1 LRERKGGQV
10 SVVKAIIIGAGRGQR
25 LMPHTRDA
33 PKCFAE
39 VGGRRILDW
48 GIEALHAAG
57 LDDIVFIGGYRIEQ
71 VRKDYPEFTY
81 CHNADWK
88 SNNIM
93 VSLMHAEFHMDEG
106 FVCAYSD
113 ILYRPEITMSL
124 MRSPNDITLV
134 CDTEWHERYRLRT
147 DHPESDAEKM
157 AAVGNRLVAINRTMP
172 SEAAQGEYIGVARF
186 TQTGAMALRDTYHRA
201 RAEVEVDGKSFQAA
215 PTFQKAYLIDLIQ
228 EMIDGRTPVHI
239 LETEGGYME
248 VDTNQDFQ
256 IAREQ
261 WS

>member
-1 LRERKGGQV
+1 
-10 SVVKAIIIGAGRGQR
+10 
-25 LMPHTRDA
+25 MPHTQNA
-33 PKCFAE
+33 PKCFAQ

-48 GIEALHAAG
+48 GIEALRAAG
-57 LDDIVFIGGYRIEQ
+57 LEDIVFIGGYCIEQ
-71 VRKDYPEFTY
+71 VQREYPDFTY

-113 ILYRPEITMSL
+113 ILYRPEITMGL
-124 MRSPNDITLV
+124 MRSTHDITLV
-134 CDTEWHERYRLRT
+134 CDTDWHARYRLRT

-157 AAVGNRLVAINRTMP
+157 AAVGNRLVSINRTMP
-172 SEAAQGEYIGVARF
+172 SDSAQGEYIGVARF
-186 TQTGAMALRDTYHRA
+186 TQTGAMILRDTYHRA
-201 RAEVEVDGKSFQAA
+201 RAAVDGKAFQASES
-215 PTFQKAYLIDLIQ
+215 FQKAYLIDLIQ
-228 EMIDGRTPVHI
+228 EMIDERTPVH
-239 LETEGGYME
+239 LMVTEGGYLE
-248 VDTNQDFQ
+248 IDTNQDFQ